1 MNRLGK
7 NTRQVAIM
15 SILFMLLF
23 SNLIPIYF
31 ISAEEQKNTVNAIQ
45 TDSFP
50 DEQYVNR
57 LLEIADMP
65 GFAVGII
72 NKDRSIETYMFGE
85 TKINTDNPPTKNTVF
100 LAASLTKTVTATAIL
115 QLWEQG
121 KIDLDDDINDY
132 LPFPVRHPDYPNI
145 PITIKMLLTHT
156 GGFTNILWRT
166 FLYFSFFHYP
176 IDWYEFYLTP
186 GNPFYHADN
195 WNDYPP
201 GEGIY
206 YTSLGYDLLGYI
218 VEQVSAIPFEDYCN
232 QYIFEPLHM
241 HNTSL
246 RLNEIKF
253 DQLTTFYIHLLG
265 IYVPIPYYEVHNDG
279 SGGMYTTVEDT
290 CHFLKMHMQ
299 LESYQGTEILQPET
313 VKKMHTVQF
322 PTLPSYDIYKDNR
335 NYGYGWII
343 WPDENQTYQKGMQGH
358 LGNAP
363 GALASMTVLNDTGL
377 VFFGNE
383 WTRIS
388 YQQTTIMFMLRE
400 YFHTKTKPINPFF

>member
-1 MNRLGK
+1 MNTLDK
-7 NTRQVAIM
+7 NTRQVVLI
-15 SILFMLLF
+15 SIILTLFF
-23 SNLIPIYF
+23 SNLTPIYL
-31 ISAEEQKNTVNAIQ
+31 IRAKEQNQ
-45 TDSFP
+45 FDSSETDPFP
-50 DEQYVNR
+50 DDQYVNR
-57 LLEIADMP
+57 LLKIANMP

-72 NKDRSIETYMFGE
+72 NNDGSIETYNFGE
-85 TKINTDNPPTKNTVF
+85 NTRNMGNPPTKNTVF

-121 KIDLDDDINDY
+121 KIDLDEDINTY
-132 LPFPVRHPDYPNI
+132 LPFPIRHPDYPDI
-145 PITIKMLLTHT
+145 PITVRMLLTHAA
-156 GGFTNILWRT
+156 GFTNILWRT

-176 IDWYEFYLTP
+176 LDWYEYYLTP
-186 GNPFYHADN
+186 SNRFYHADN

-218 VEQVSAIPFEDYCN
+218 VERISEMPFEDYC
-232 QYIFEPLHM
+232 QTYIFKPLDM
-241 HNTSL
+241 HNTTL
-246 RLNEIKF
+246 RLNEINYEK
-253 DQLTTFYIHLLG
+253 LTTFYIYLLG
-265 IYVPIPYYEVHNDG
+265 VYIPIPYYEVHNDG

-299 LESYQGTEILQPET
+299 QGSYQDEQILQPKT
-313 VKKMHTVQF
+313 VEEMHTVQF
-322 PTLPSYDIYKDNR
+322 PDLPSYDIYKDNR
-335 NYGYGWII
+335 NYGYGWIV

-363 GALASMTVLNDTGL
+363 GALASMTLLNDTGL

-388 YQQTTIMFMLRE
+388 YQQTTVMFMLRE

>member
-1 MNRLGK
+1 MNLLSK
-7 NTRQVAIM
+7 NIRHVLIL
-15 SILFMLLF
+15 SILVMLFF
-23 SNLIPIYF
+23 SNLVPIYF
-31 ISAEEQKNTVNAIQ
+31 TSAEEQKNTFNTTQ
-45 TDSFP
+45 TNSFP

-57 LLEIADMP
+57 LLKIANMP

-72 NKDRSIETYMFGE
+72 NKDGSVSTYNFGE
-85 TKINTDNPPTKNTVF
+85 TKRNTDNTPTKNTVF
-100 LAASLTKTVTATAIL
+100 LAASLTKTVTATAIM

-121 KIDLDDDINDY
+121 KIDLDDDINEY
-132 LPFPVRHPDYPNI
+132 LPFPLRHPDHPNI

-176 IDWYEFYLTP
+176 LDWYEYYLTP

-195 WNDYPP
+195 WNDYQP
-201 GEGIY
+201 GDGIY

-218 VEQVSAIPFEDYCN
+218 VEQVSDIPFEEYCN
-232 QYIFEPLHM
+232 QNIFEPLQM
-241 HNTSL
+241 NNTTL
-246 RLNEIKF
+246 RLNEINF

-265 IYVPIPYYEVHNDG
+265 IYIPIPYYEVHNDG

-290 CHFLKMHMQ
+290 CHFLNMHMQ
-299 LESYQGTEILQPET
+299 QGSYMGTQLLQPET
-313 VKKMHTVQF
+313 VEEMHTAQF
-322 PTLPSYDIYKDNR
+322 PNLPSYDIYKDNR

>member
-1 MNRLGK
+1 MNLLNK
-7 NTRQVAIM
+7 NTRQVVLI
-15 SILFMLLF
+15 SIILTLFL
-23 SNLIPIYF
+23 SNLTPIYL
-31 ISAEEQKNTVNAIQ
+31 ISAREQNQFDISE

-57 LLEIADMP
+57 LLKIANMP

-72 NKDRSIETYMFGE
+72 NKDGSINTYNFGE
-85 TKINTDNPPTKNTVF
+85 TKRNTGTPPTENTVF

-121 KIDLDDDINDY
+121 KIDLDDDINKY
-132 LPFPVRHPDYPNI
+132 LPFPIRHPDYPDI
-145 PITIKMLLTHT
+145 PITVRMLLTHT
-156 GGFTNILWRT
+156 AGFTNILWRT

-176 IDWYEFYLTP
+176 LDWYEYYLTP
-186 GNPFYHADN
+186 GNRFYHADN

-201 GEGIY
+201 GKGIY

-218 VEQVSAIPFEDYCN
+218 VERISDMPFEDYC
-232 QYIFEPLHM
+232 QTYIFKPLDM
-241 HNTSL
+241 HNTTL
-246 RLNEIKF
+246 RLNEINYEK
-253 DQLTTFYIHLLG
+253 LTTFYIYILG
-265 IYVPIPYYEVHNDG
+265 VYIPIPYYEVHNDG

-299 LESYQGTEILQPET
+299 QGSYHGKQILQPET
-313 VKKMHTVQF
+313 VEEMHTAQF
-322 PTLPSYDIYKDNR
+322 PNLPSYDIYKDNR
-335 NYGYGWII
+335 NYGYGWIV

-363 GALASMTVLNDTGL
+363 GALASMTLLNDTGL

-388 YQQTTIMFMLRE
+388 YQQTTVMFMLRE
-400 YFHTKTKPINPFF
+400 YFHTKTKPVNPFF